1 MFSTAEIALFSAI
14 SKLFSKDMETRINT
28 NEMLCEANKCTYWVM
43 SKVSNQSQLSHKYVK
58 HHTLPLYCACHIYLL
73 RSFM

>member
-1 MFSTAEIALFSAI
+1 MFLTAEIALFSAI

-43 SKVSNQSQLSHKYVK
+43 TKVSNQLSHEYVK
-58 HHTLPLYCACHIYLL
+58 HHTLPLYCAGHIYLL